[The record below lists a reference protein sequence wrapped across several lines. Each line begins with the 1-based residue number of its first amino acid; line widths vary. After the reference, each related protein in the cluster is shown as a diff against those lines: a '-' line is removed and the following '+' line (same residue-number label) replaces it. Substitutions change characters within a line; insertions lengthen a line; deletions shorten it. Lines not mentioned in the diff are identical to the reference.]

1 MTMLTFALVA
11 STFLATPVDDPREP
25 NVILIMADDL
35 GLAELGCTGGTRI
48 RTPHIDALRESGML
62 FTNAYSGSTVCAPSR
77 CTLLTGRHTGHSQI
91 RDNGESPNFTGRPGD
106 PETETIGGWKV
117 PPEPDGLWGGQMS
130 LEPGTETIGTAL
142 QRAGYATCGVGKWGL
157 GGPDSV
163 GHPNL
168 QGFDHWFGYLCQR
181 NAHNYYPT
189 YLMRN
194 NDRVTLEGNDRGLV
208 GKQYATDL
216 MADEACEFVRTHA
229 EEPFLLYYASP
240 VPHLALQVPD
250 DSLEEYSGLWDDP
263 PYEGGQGY
271 LPHPEPR
278 AAYAAMVTRFDRD
291 IGRLVAL
298 LDELGLRDDTII
310 IITSDNGSTF
320 DLGGYDPEFF
330 DGTGGLR
337 GAKTWLHEGGIRV
350 PLIVD
355 WPGHVAAGSSSDEL
369 VANWDLFPTIMG
381 LTGTTAA
388 DPDEQDGIDLTPV
401 LLGTGESPQ
410 RDALYWEFHSRGGLQ
425 ALRSGRWKALRS
437 GAHADADAPIELFDL
452 KNDPAESRD
461 VAAEHPDVVAR
472 MDRMMKASRT
482 TSPVQRWNF
491 GPEARG
497 VAPAP
502 DADAPRVSR
511 RWTGRGDGT
520 SFADPEN
527 WTGEGEITAGGL
539 VDAFIIDNGA
549 AVVGGRSGCA
559 TLTCNGGELEVRLGR
574 VTGANRG
581 FRNGTLRII
590 GGSVDRQF
598 LLGAEVAL
606 GGTGVLRLHGGAE
619 PVNRS
624 RVDLIGPDARLEFT
638 AETPK
643 DVRDE
648 HLRKLTVG
656 GEKAV
661 VGGNILIEP
670 VGDGGSVVRVKVG
683 DRS

>member
-1 MTMLTFALVA
+1 MTMLTCALVA
-11 STFLATPVDDPREP
+11 STFLSAPVEEARDP

-48 RTPHIDALRESGML
+48 RTPHIDALREEGML

-77 CTLLTGRHTGHSQI
+77 CTLLTGLHTGHAQV
-91 RDNGESPNFTGRPGD
+91 RDNGETPNFTGRPDD

-117 PPEPDGLWGGQMS
+117 PPEPNGFWGGQMS

-142 QRAGYATCGVGKWGL
+142 KRAGYATCGLGKWGL

-163 GHPNL
+163 GHPNR

-194 NDRVTLEGNDRGLV
+194 NERVTLEGNERGLV

-216 MADEACEFVRTHA
+216 MVDEACDFIRSHA
-229 EEPFLLYYASP
+229 DEPFLLYYATP

-250 DSLEEYSGLWDDP
+250 DSLAEYSGLWDDP
-263 PYEGGQGY
+263 PYVGGNGY

-291 IGRLVAL
+291 IGRVVSL
-298 LDELGLRDDTII
+298 LDELGLREDTII
-310 IITSDNGSTF
+310 IVTSDNGSTF
-320 DLGGYDPEFF
+320 DLGGYDPDFF

-381 LTGTTAA
+381 LTGNRLEDSAET
-388 DPDEQDGIDLTPV
+388 DGIDLTPV
-401 LLGTGESPQ
+401 LLGTGEAPE

-425 ALRSGRWKALRS
+425 AMRWGRWKALRS

-452 KNDPAESRD
+452 EVDPAEAND
-461 VAAEHPDVVAR
+461 VAAGNPDVVAR

-502 DADAPRVSR
+502 DADAPRTSR
-511 RWTGRGDGT
+511 RWTGRGDGM
-520 SFADPEN
+520 SFADPAN
-527 WTGEGEITAGGL
+527 WTGDGEIKAGGL
-539 VDAFIIDNGA
+539 QDLFIIDNGA

-574 VTGANRG
+574 VTGDNRG
-581 FRNGTLRII
+581 FRNGALRII

-598 LLGAEVAL
+598 LLGAEVTL

-619 PVNRS
+619 PLNRS
-624 RVDLIGPDARLEFT
+624 RVDLVGPGARLEFT

-648 HLRKLTVG
+648 HLRKLTVD

-661 VGGNILIEP
+661 IGENIVIEP
-670 VGDGGSVVRVKVG
+670 VDEGGSVVRVKAG
-683 DRS
+683 GAS

>member
-1 MTMLTFALVA
+1 MTMLTCALVA
-11 STFLATPVDDPREP
+11 STFLSAPVEEARDP

-48 RTPHIDALRESGML
+48 RTPHIDALREEGML

-77 CTLLTGRHTGHSQI
+77 CTLLTGLHTGHAQV
-91 RDNGESPNFTGRPGD
+91 RDNGETPNFTGRPDD

-117 PPEPDGLWGGQMS
+117 PPEPNGFWGGQMS

-142 QRAGYATCGVGKWGL
+142 KRAGYATCGLGKWGL

-163 GHPNL
+163 GHPNR

-194 NDRVTLEGNDRGLV
+194 NDRVTLEGNQRGLV

-216 MADEACEFVRTHA
+216 MVDEACDFIRSHA
-229 EEPFLLYYASP
+229 DDPFLLYYATP

-250 DSLEEYSGLWDDP
+250 DSLDEYSGLWDDP
-263 PYEGGQGY
+263 PYVGGNGY

-291 IGRLVAL
+291 IGRVVSL
-298 LDELGLRDDTII
+298 LDELGLREDTII
-310 IITSDNGSTF
+310 IVTSDNGSTF

-381 LTGTTAA
+381 LTGNRLEDSAET
-388 DPDEQDGIDLTPV
+388 DGIDLTPV
-401 LLGTGESPQ
+401 LLGTGEAPE

-425 ALRSGRWKALRS
+425 AMRWGRWKALRS

-452 KNDPAESRD
+452 EADPAEAND
-461 VAAEHPDVVAR
+461 VAAGNPDVVAR
-472 MDRMMKASRT
+472 MDHMMKASRT

-502 DADAPRVSR
+502 DADAPRTSR
-511 RWTGRGDGT
+511 RWTGRGDGM
-520 SFADPEN
+520 SFADPAN
-527 WTGEGEITAGGL
+527 WTGDGEIEAGGL
-539 VDAFIIDNGA
+539 QDLFIIDNGA

-574 VTGANRG
+574 VTGDNRG
-581 FRNGTLRII
+581 FRNGALRII

-598 LLGAEVAL
+598 LLGAEVTL

-619 PVNRS
+619 PLNRS
-624 RVDLIGPDARLEFT
+624 RVDLVGPGARLEFT

-648 HLRKLTVG
+648 HLRKLTVD

-661 VGGNILIEP
+661 IGENIVIEP
-670 VGDGGSVVRVKVG
+670 VDEGGSVVRVKVG
-683 DRS
+683 GAS